1 MMKILVPTDFSK
13 LSRVG
18 ANYAIQLAKKIGAE
32 VVLFHVAHFE
42 TPPLTHMMSIAD
54 VIKENVFQD
63 LTDRC
68 LQLKKELQVM
78 APEVSITSQV
88 VDGGPLEDQIESYA
102 KLHGIDWI
110 VMGTKGASGLQ
121 KMIFGSQAYA
131 VINKSSLPVILI
143 PEHAR
148 FKDWE
153 NIVYASD
160 LMHPQ
165 EELKKLIPLARLFH
179 ARIHLLHVLSP
190 DSKQPWDVV
199 KLQNALIQACQYE
212 KINLQVSH
220 HYEVMEE
227 IDDFIADQ
235 QAELVVLFTH
245 EFTFFEKIFKKSLTR
260 EIAFH
265 TWVPLLSMKKAH

>member
-1 MMKILVPTDFSK
+1 MKILVPTDFSK
-13 LSRVG
+13 LSKVG

-54 VIKENVFQD
+54 VIKENVIQD

-68 LQLKKELQVM
+68 LQLQEELHTL
-78 APEVSITSQV
+78 APEVPIAIQV
-88 VDGGPLEDQIESYA
+88 VEGGPLEDQIESYA
-102 KLHGIDWI
+102 RDHAVDWI
-110 VMGTKGASGLQ
+110 VMGTKGASGFQ

-131 VINKSSLPVILI
+131 VMNKSSLPVILI

-148 FKDWE
+148 FKNWE

-160 LMHPQ
+160 LIHPE
-165 EELKKLIPLARLFH
+165 EELKKLMPIARLFN
-179 ARIHLLHVLSP
+179 ARIHLLHVLPPHATQS
-190 DSKQPWDVV
+190 WDVV
-199 KLQNALIQACQYE
+199 KLQNALIQSFKYE
-212 KINLQVSH
+212 KINLHVSQH
-220 HYEVMEE
+220 SEVMEE

-265 TWVPLLSMKKAH
+265 TWVPLLSMKKAY